1 MINLS
6 NISKSFG
13 LTPLFSGV
21 SFSIGACDRVALL
34 GANGTGKT
42 TLLGIISGETP
53 SDGGECS
60 RRRGITL
67 GYLRQE
73 INNRSARPLLEE
85 LMSASVPVNHL
96 GHRIQVIQQELS
108 SGPVDVE
115 RDELLA
121 ELGDL
126 QHRYEAAGAYDLEHE
141 ARCILS
147 GLGFREKDFGKPLN
161 GFSGGW
167 MMRAELAKVLL
178 VNPDL
183 LLMDEPTNHLDT
195 ESQMWFEN
203 YLKNYRGSVLL
214 TSHDRFFLNRVVSR
228 VVMLENGRA
237 SVYYGNYDRYVT
249 ARQQELELL
258 EATARRQAL
267 KFEKDARFIERFR
280 SKNTKAAQV
289 QSRIKMLARLE
300 KVEVPR
306 QSRKIHFSFP
316 EPPRPGDEVIS
327 LRHIS
332 KSYGELCVYRD
343 LSLTLRRGN
352 KAALVGPN
360 GAGKTTLLKIMAGVL
375 DFERGERILGHN
387 VTSAY
392 YAQHQ
397 LELLDEAQT
406 ALAELAGC
414 GGLDFDDQRARTIL
428 GGFLFRGDDV
438 QKRVGVLSGGEKARL
453 ALAKM
458 LIQPANLL
466 LMDEP
471 TNHLDIA
478 SREILTDALEAYHGT
493 LCFITHDRTLI
504 RQIADTIVDVRDGQV
519 TLFEGDYDSYLYHR
533 EQQNEVSRHE
543 TACDAPARGP
553 AGTASSKQRRAA
565 AGELRNRYYKKSS
578 PLKKEISRLEAE
590 LEEME
595 TELKAVDAC
604 FASPEEY
611 ENPAEVVARIERHR
625 ALKTGIAG
633 LTARWEELLL
643 AAEKLR
649 AEFEAAVSQ
658 LEQA

>member
-1 MINLS
+1 MISLS
-6 NISKSFG
+6 NISKSFS

-21 SFSIGACDRVALL
+21 SFSIGACDRIALL
-34 GANGTGKT
+34 GANGAGKT
-42 TLLGIISGETP
+42 TLLEIIAGEIP
-53 SDGGECS
+53 PDSGECS
-60 RRRGITL
+60 RRRDITL

-73 INNRSARPLLEE
+73 INNRSPRPLLEE
-85 LMSASVPVNHL
+85 LVSASMPVNRM
-96 GHRIQVIQQELS
+96 GHRIQIIQQELS
-108 SGPVDVE
+108 TGPGDGE
-115 RDELLA
+115 RNELLA

-126 QHRYEAAGAYDLEHE
+126 QHRFEAAGAYDLEHE

-147 GLGFREKDFGKPLN
+147 GLGFREKDFQKPLN
-161 GFSGGW
+161 TFSGGW

-178 VNPDL
+178 ANPDL

-203 YLKNYRGSVLL
+203 YLKNYQGSVLL
-214 TSHDRFFLNRVVSR
+214 TSHDRFFLNRVVKR
-228 VVMLENGRA
+228 VVALENGRA
-237 SVYYGNYDRYVT
+237 SVYFGNYDRYVT

-258 EATARRQAL
+258 ESTARRQAL
-267 KFEKDARFIERFR
+267 KFEKDTRFIERFR

-289 QSRIKMLARLE
+289 QSRIKMLARIE

-332 KSYGELCVYRD
+332 KSYAEVTVYRD
-343 LSLTLRRGN
+343 LNLTLRRGN
-352 KAALVGPN
+352 KTALIGPN

-375 DFERGERILGHN
+375 GFERGERILGHN

-397 LELLDEAQT
+397 LELLDERQT
-406 ALAELAGC
+406 VLKELLGS
-414 GGLDFDDQRARTIL
+414 GGPGFDGERARAIL

-438 QKRVGVLSGGEKARL
+438 QKVVRVLSGGEKARL

-504 RQIADTIVDVRDGQV
+504 SQIADTIIDVRAGQA
-519 TLFEGDYDSYLYHR
+519 TLFAGDYESYLYHR
-533 EQQNEVSRHE
+533 AQEEAQPQAVSTCPRSAE
-543 TACDAPARGP
+543 SPG
-553 AGTASSKQRRAA
+553 ASTPKQRRAA
-565 AGELRNRYYKKSS
+565 AGGLRNQYYKKSS
-578 PLKKEISRLEAE
+578 PLREEISRLEAE

-595 TELKAVDAC
+595 RELKAIEAR

-611 ENPAEVVARIERHR
+611 ENPVEVVARIERHR
-625 ALKTGIAG
+625 MLRARTAE
-633 LTARWEELLL
+633 LTARWETMSL
-643 AAEKLR
+643 AADKLK

-658 LEQA
+658 LEAG

>member
-1 MINLS
+1 MISLS

-21 SFSIGACDRVALL
+21 SFSIGACDRIALL

-42 TLLGIISGETP
+42 TLLGIIAGETAP
-53 SDGGECS
+53 DSGECS
-60 RRRGITL
+60 RRRDITL

-73 INNRSARPLLEE
+73 INNRSNRPLLEE
-85 LMSASVPVNHL
+85 LMSASIPVNRL
-96 GHRIQVIQQELS
+96 GHRIQLIEQELS
-108 SGPVDVE
+108 DCPGDEE

-126 QHRYEAAGAYDLEHE
+126 QHRFEAAGAYGLEHE

-147 GLGFREKDFGKPLN
+147 GLGFRERDFNKPLSS
-161 GFSGGW
+161 FSGGW

-178 VNPDL
+178 INPDL

-195 ESQMWFEN
+195 ESQVWFEN
-203 YLKNYRGSVLL
+203 YLNNYRGSVLL
-214 TSHDRFFLNRVVSR
+214 TSHDRFFLNRVVKR

-237 SVYYGNYDRYVT
+237 SAYFGNYDRYLT

-258 EATARRQAL
+258 ESTARRQAV
-267 KFEKDARFIERFR
+267 KFEKDTRFIERFR

-289 QSRIKMLARLE
+289 QSRIKMLAKIE

-306 QSRKIHFSFP
+306 QSKKIHFSFP
-316 EPPRPGDEVIS
+316 APPRPGDEVIS

-332 KSYGELCVYRD
+332 KAYGELSVYRD
-343 LSLTLRRGN
+343 LSMTLRRGN
-352 KAALVGPN
+352 KAALIGPN

-375 DFERGERILGHN
+375 AFERGERILGHN

-397 LELLDEAQT
+397 LELLNETQT
-406 ALAELAGC
+406 VLEELLGC
-414 GGLDFDDQRARTIL
+414 GAPHFDDQRARSIL

-438 QKRVGVLSGGEKARL
+438 LKRVGVLSGGEKARL

-478 SREILTDALEAYHGT
+478 SREILTDALEAYQGT

-504 RQIADTIVDVRDGQV
+504 GQIADTIVDVRDGQV

-533 EQQNEVSRHE
+533 QQQDEGQTRRP
-543 TACDAPARGP
+543 TDGPPPGP
-553 AGTASSKQRRAA
+553 ASTATPKQRRAA
-565 AGELRNRYYKKSS
+565 AGGLRNQYYKKSS
-578 PLKKEISRLEAE
+578 PLREEITRLEAE
-590 LEEME
+590 LEAME
-595 TELKAVDAC
+595 RELKTIEAC
-604 FASPEEY
+604 FARPEEY
-611 ENPAEVVARIERHR
+611 ENPADLVGRIERHR
-625 ALKTGIAG
+625 VLKTGIAKH
-633 LTARWEELLL
+633 TARWEELSL
-643 AAEKLR
+643 AAEKLK
-649 AEFEAAVSQ
+649 AEFEVAVSPF
-658 LEQA
+658 EPG